1 MQTQPGNSVE
11 SLAGRTI
18 RNGRSGQSTEQ
29 DRVEHIDFKMVTF
42 SLGGKDYGI
51 DIMKVAEIAKF
62 RNFTYVPNTPDFVRG
77 VYNLRGDIISIID
90 LRKLFNLSHDDQ
102 TQGEACDGLI
112 IRLEE
117 NMLGVIVDS
126 IARVVGI
133 SRNSIQPPH
142 PIFADVNLKYIE
154 GVVEYNDRLYIIL
167 DVERIFAREERK
179 ADDQP
184 VFDDTRRTGEA
195 MEQTKYALAEEH
207 AQPLQAAPE
216 ATGVDP
222 ALSFEFIR
230 DTLSTFAGFYV
241 SPVNENWV
249 RQRYEDWS
257 RDRRDESR
265 DVQFESAEDAQAFLS
280 PFYSP
285 DTGRFWS
292 QEYCRRIRSLLP
304 ESQPTTF
311 FVWNAGCAGGYESY
325 SLAVVLVSKFGEAR
339 IKIWAHDKDLMQVSS
354 APNLVFQANT
364 LPPEFREYTVT
375 GTNGSSFSSEIKDR
389 IVFEYHDVLH
399 SNSLPAVDMVLARD
413 LLSFLDA
420 SEQAVFLENA
430 AEKLKSGGI
439 IVVGEHERLDD
450 SSLFEAVQSELSGVY
465 QLR

>member
-11 SLAGRTI
+11 SLAGRRI
-18 RNGRSGQSTEQ
+18 RNGRSDQSNEQ

-62 RNFTYVPNTPDFVRG
+62 RTFTYVPNTPDFVRG

-90 LRKLFNLSHDDQ
+90 LRKLFNLSHDEQ
-102 TQGEACDGLI
+102 AEGEAYDGLI

-179 ADDQP
+179 ADEQP
-184 VFDDTRRTGEA
+184 VFDDTRRTGV
-195 MEQTKYALAEEH
+195 MQPTEQAVEEEH
-207 AQPLQAAPE
+207 AQPVQAAPE
-216 ATGVDP
+216 ATGADP

-230 DTLSTFAGFYV
+230 DTLSTFAGFHV
-241 SPVNENWV
+241 TPVNETWV
-249 RQRYEDWS
+249 RQRYEEWS
-257 RDRRDESR
+257 RDRKAENR

-292 QEYCRRIRSLLP
+292 QEYSRRVRSLLP
-304 ESQPTTF
+304 DSQPTTF

-325 SLAVVLVSKFGEAR
+325 SLASVLVSEYGDAR
-339 IKIWAHDKDLMQVSS
+339 IKIWAHDKNLMQVSS
-354 APNLVFQANT
+354 APNLVFQANV

-389 IVFEYHDVLH
+389 IVFEYHNVLH

-413 LLSFLDA
+413 LLSFLDR
-420 SEQAVFLENA
+420 SEQAVFLEHA

-450 SSLFEAVQSELSGVY
+450 SSLFEAVQTEISGVY